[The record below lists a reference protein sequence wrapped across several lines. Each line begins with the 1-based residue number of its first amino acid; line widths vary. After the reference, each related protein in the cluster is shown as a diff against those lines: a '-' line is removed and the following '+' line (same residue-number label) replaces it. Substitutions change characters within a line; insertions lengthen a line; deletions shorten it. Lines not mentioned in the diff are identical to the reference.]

1 MNGFIGDRL
10 QEGDPT
16 PFFESIEQAE
26 SFKSQ
31 GIAYSGKIAFVHVAG
46 KAASGAVEETGCER
60 PPLPPP
66 PPKTTRAL
74 NLLDFTPLQTP
85 AR

>member
-31 GIAYSGKIAFVHVAG
+31 GIAYTGKIAFVHVAG

-60 PPLPPP
+60 PPLPPTAH
-66 PPKTTRAL
+66 PKERETE
-74 NLLDFTPLQTP
+74 NSKQNKVKSF
-85 AR
+85 

>member
-31 GIAYSGKIAFVHVAG
+31 GIAYTGKIAFVHVAG

-60 PPLPPP
+60 PPLPPH
-66 PPKTTRAL
+66 THTRKQRE
-74 NLLDFTPLQTP
+74 P
-85 AR
+85 